1 MRVEY
6 ISCVGCT
13 QTHSYKYRLQSSSTN
28 ENIFLTKTTR
38 THSYVLYMCI
48 RRSMP
53 AITVNRLPFTICRAQ
68 IKAKW
73 IRINKLCKCR
83 NWVSR
88 HPTPERGAGNMHLGH
103 LGVSED
109 ESRSQGSSLDFALT
123 LFQICHVPQIAPISA
138 PFHSFSFLISLHFCL
153 ASRLVSFSFVVSK
166 MFSTLIVFV
175 SFSV

>member
-13 QTHSYKYRLQSSSTN
+13 QTLSYKYRLQSSSTN

-38 THSYVLYMCI
+38 THRYVLYMCI
-48 RRSMP
+48 RRSMA

-88 HPTPERGAGNMHLGH
+88 HPTPDTRERRREYALGTLGTLRTSRGVRGAHSTSRWPFFRFATCRRLRPFRR
-103 LGVSED
+103 LFIR
-109 ESRSQGSSLDFALT
+109 SRSSSRYIF
-123 LFQICHVPQIAPISA
+123 
-138 PFHSFSFLISLHFCL
+138 
-153 ASRLVSFSFVVSK
+153 ASRLVWFRLVLLSRKCFQHW
-166 MFSTLIVFV
+166 LYL
-175 SFSV
+175 

>member
-13 QTHSYKYRLQSSSTN
+13 HTHSYKYRLHSPRVVVN

-48 RRSMP
+48 RRSMA

-88 HPTPERGAGNMHLGH
+88 HPTPDTRERRREYALGTLGSLWGRVEESGELTRLRVDPFSDLPRAADCAHFGA
-103 LGVSED
+103 
-109 ESRSQGSSLDFALT
+109 
-123 LFQICHVPQIAPISA
+123 
-138 PFHSFSFLISLHFCL
+138 
-153 ASRLVSFSFVVSK
+153 FSFVLVPHLVT
-166 MFSTLIVFV
+166 FLPRV
-175 SFSV
+175 SFGFV

>member
-13 QTHSYKYRLQSSSTN
+13 QTLSYKYRLQSSSTN
-28 ENIFLTKTTR
+28 ENIFLAKTTR

-48 RRSMP
+48 RRSMA

-88 HPTPERGAGNMHLGH
+88 HRTPERGAGNMHLGH
-103 LGVSED
+103 LGLWGRVE
-109 ESRSQGSSLDFALT
+109 ESGELT
-123 LFQICHVPQIAPISA
+123 RLRVD
-138 PFHSFSFLISLHFCL
+138 PFSDLPRAADCAHFG
-153 ASRLVSFSFVVSK
+153 AFSFVLVPHLVT
-166 MFSTLIVFV
+166 FLPRV
-175 SFSV
+175 SFGFV